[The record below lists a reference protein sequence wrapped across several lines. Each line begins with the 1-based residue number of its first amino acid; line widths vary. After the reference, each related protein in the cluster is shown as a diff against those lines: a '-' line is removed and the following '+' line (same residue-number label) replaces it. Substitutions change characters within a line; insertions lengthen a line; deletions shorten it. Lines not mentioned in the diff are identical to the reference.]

1 MSFSD
6 FCRRPPPSDADSGC
20 TLLRVQLPHADPDL
34 AKPGK
39 QDGGC
44 VATNPALNPVLNNSA
59 TPHSALRAPS
69 IPPQAGARSPL
80 LRRLEVEGG
89 RKEGVLFDA
98 KTKSKPRALSSPRL
112 TEPREEQEAAM

>member
-6 FCRRPPPSDADSGC
+6 FCRRPPPSDADSGR
-20 TLLRVQLPHADPDL
+20 TLLRVQLPCHADPDL

-44 VATNPALNPVLNNSA
+44 VATNPALNPVLTNSA

-89 RKEGVLFDA
+89 RKEDLVV
-98 KTKSKPRALSSPRL
+98 
-112 TEPREEQEAAM
+112 